1 MHLCGAGRES
11 QLINI
16 LGVLGWCLNGMG
28 RVLTGVN
35 HPIETDRGCGRG
47 PGGPWAR
54 VKTAERQMTRTET
67 DSETQ
72 SSAFTGVDCGQRETG
87 KHCLGRL
94 GIKTDF
100 IGAFCSQFPVRG

>member
-1 MHLCGAGRES
+1 
-11 QLINI
+11 
-16 LGVLGWCLNGMG
+16 MG

-67 DSETQ
+67 DSDPETC
-72 SSAFTGVDCGQRETG
+72 TGVERETG
-87 KHCLGRL
+87 KHCHSAGNKNRVYWSFLLSISCAWIIEVMLSKHSGFQEVPGHCL
-94 GIKTDF
+94 
-100 IGAFCSQFPVRG
+100 FPVPLSPIFTC